1 MYTYGKFL
9 FLQSSFLQRQLR
21 CQSERWKPNP
31 RDGRE
36 GEREKDFIF
45 FATSY
50 EKYLWVMLAS
60 FSTFAFQNYWTPR
73 SAFRAVG
80 APSSYRK
87 VVHEVVTQH
96 DHQRTHNALILWPRR
111 LYCARP
117 SCKNTGLL
125 FVNLENWTWKMG
137 LNRLGSVGPI
147 SLLRSRTRPQ
157 HSIGNFR
164 LSFRLWILKK
174 KQKSISKL
182 TKNDFGE
189 KLIFA
194 IHSMGSL
201 HRLWIP
207 FLMSWIPFDS
217 LDGFDGS
224 PYRLH
229 WSLYR
234 F

>member
-1 MYTYGKFL
+1 MVQSDVYCSKTHINSNITIAVDVVVGMSALSSSSSSLSSSSSSSSSSPRPTHRTNL
-9 FLQSSFLQRQLR
+9 FHLFVALLHSRLSQAPVHHCL
-21 CQSERWKPNP
+21 SERSLYNEECTLYRP
-31 RDGRE
+31 RV
-36 GEREKDFIF
+36 
-45 FATSY
+45 
-50 EKYLWVMLAS
+50 KYIIVAAN
-60 FSTFAFQNYWTPR
+60 F
-73 SAFRAVG
+73 
-80 APSSYRK
+80 
-87 VVHEVVTQH
+87 
-96 DHQRTHNALILWPRR
+96 
-111 LYCARP
+111 
-117 SCKNTGLL
+117 
-125 FVNLENWTWKMG
+125 
-137 LNRLGSVGPI
+137 
-147 SLLRSRTRPQ
+147 SRTRPQ